1 MKANLIHPELDI
13 AGAKCIPYTRY
24 GAIAAPASDEDLIV
38 QFLEHYGEWSQLE
51 AEFLSTLLPT
61 RARVLDIGAY
71 LGTFSM
77 GLSQLVDLE
86 FVALVEGN
94 RAVVPFLMR
103 NVDANLRCPHEVVP
117 ALAVAPDSPT
127 ITEGWA
133 NAGNAGSASFVGEG
147 RNDVADGLRIEPV
160 LDRISLDEL
169 MHRFAPIHLVKLDVE
184 GMENELLR
192 SSRGILSD
200 PTVLVWAECNEAL
213 GSLELAQTLLNTQRP
228 LHYCAWPSHNVKN
241 HAGTSSKIF
250 PFAYESGL
258 LLGGEYSI
266 RLSESLQESGCILR
280 RIITIEDLREALW
293 ITPRWSPSEWESLQ
307 RSEIAAVASKLL
319 LGKRQETFLCHS
331 QGETHAN
338 DLLDDLIKTSLFQ
351 QAALVRFQ
359 HLLASQTEQHLQYVR
374 DAGQAIEEAERR
386 VPRHYLSKHVDVAAA
401 VINPLLRYV
410 VAGRREGPSVQ
421 REVPG
426 GSDKLALYWAE
437 TTVLSEPD
445 SNFELTLGRPED
457 VDAGGL
463 LGRLLEALSGTI
475 ISVSHDD
482 YVIATGGV
490 QNIIADECAEFRR
503 RGVPYLHLCPA
514 RPLRR
519 LAQATDPEEFT
530 FAVRLNGDAL
540 GRLNAAGLAQLL
552 SQLKAASHP
561 VAWVIHHLMGHSP
574 EVLRALIDVQSS
586 APPLFWAHDFFA
598 ACESYTLM
606 RNDLAFC
613 GGPSPASAACRV
625 CIHGERRINHRARI
639 AELIQG
645 ISPEIVAPSQSA
657 IEIWKRT
664 TGVSSLP
671 VHIVPPA
678 RLLAVGSVRRSATR
692 KPVRVAHVGAQV
704 FHKGWSTFAKLTEA
718 FQDDDRYEFYQLG
731 APSAV
736 LERVR
741 QITVRVSAEQRHA
754 MVQALAFHNID
765 AVVCWGMWPETFCF
779 TTHEAIASG
788 AFLVYR
794 RHQGHVDVAAEVH
807 APDAAHAVED
817 EDELHRYL
825 RSGGL
830 LRDLTGAPRR
840 DHLLV
845 PSAGSAELFSM
856 GLKIEAYLESGMF
869 HQRIL

>member
-1 MKANLIHPELDI
+1 VKANLSHPELDI

-24 GAIAAPASDEDLIV
+24 GAIAAPSSDEDLIV

-51 AEFLSTLLPT
+51 VEFLSTLLPT

-94 RAVVPFLMR
+94 RAVVPLLMR

-127 ITEGWA
+127 VTEGWA
-133 NAGNAGSASFVGEG
+133 NAGNAGSASFVGGG
-147 RNDVADGLRIEPV
+147 RNDDADGLRIQPV

-200 PTVLVWAECNEAL
+200 STVLIWAECNEAP
-213 GSLELAQTLLNTQRP
+213 GSLELAQALLNTQRP

-250 PFAYESGL
+250 PFAYEAGL

-266 RLSESLQESGCILR
+266 LLSESLEESGCILR
-280 RIITIEDLREALW
+280 RIMTMKDLREALW
-293 ITPRWSPSEWESLQ
+293 ITPRWAPSEWDSLQ
-307 RSEIAAVASKLL
+307 RSELAGVASKLL
-319 LGKRQETFLCHS
+319 LGKRQETFLCHP
-331 QGETHAN
+331 QGETHTKN
-338 DLLDDLIKTSLFQ
+338 DLPDDLVRTSLFQ
-351 QAALVRFQ
+351 QATLVRLQ
-359 HLLASQTEQHLQYVR
+359 DLLGSQTEQHLQYVR
-374 DAGQAIEEAERR
+374 NAGRAMEEAERR
-386 VPRHYLSKHVDVAAA
+386 VPQHYLSTWWSEGKGKDKALTVES
-401 VINPLLRYV
+401 P
-410 VAGRREGPSVQ
+410 AGSE
-421 REVPG
+421 
-426 GSDKLALYWAE
+426 KLALCWAA
-437 TTVLSEPD
+437 TTVLSRPD
-445 SNFELTLGRPED
+445 SNFKLTLGRPEN
-457 VDAGGL
+457 VGAGEL
-463 LGRLLEALSGTI
+463 LGRLLETLVGTI
-475 ISVSHDD
+475 ISVSQDD

-490 QNIIADECAEFRR
+490 QNVISDECAEFRR

-519 LAQATDPEEFT
+519 LAQVTDSEEFT

-540 GRLNAAGLAQLL
+540 GRLSAAALAQLL
-552 SQLKAASHP
+552 SKLKAASHP
-561 VAWVIHHLMGHSP
+561 VGWVIHHLMGHSP

-586 APPLFWAHDFFA
+586 APPLFWVHDFFA
-598 ACESYTLM
+598 ACESYALM

-613 GGPSPASAACRV
+613 GGPSPTSAACRV

-657 IEIWKRT
+657 IEIWIRT

-678 RLLAVGSVRRSATR
+678 RLRAVGSVRRSATR
-692 KPVRVAHVGAQV
+692 KRVRVAYVGAQV
-704 FHKGWSTFAKLTEA
+704 SHKGWGTFSKLTEA

-731 APSAV
+731 EAGTV
-736 LERVR
+736 LQRVR
-741 QITVRVSAEQRHA
+741 HIPVRVSGEHRDA
-754 MVQALAFHNID
+754 MIQALAFHNID
-765 AVVCWGMWPETFCF
+765 AVVSWSMWPETFCF

-788 AFLVYR
+788 TFLVYR
-794 RHQGHVDVAAEVH
+794 RHQGHVDVAAQVH

-817 EDELHRYL
+817 EDELHGYL

-830 LRDLTGAPRR
+830 LRDLTDAPRR

-845 PSAGSAELFSM
+845 PSAGSAELLSM
-856 GLKIEAYLESGMF
+856 GLKIEAYRESGMF
-869 HQRIL
+869 HQRIV